1 MRPARDNLV
10 LPTIRCRCSKHVTRF
25 IGTIFAIFILNLSP
39 LATADDGF
47 VRYPPLPKKE
57 NSKIEIVPF
66 KGVSPDD
73 LNAELESKGYV
84 FFPPREKT
92 QSVPPPS
99 KGRETTPV
107 EKSTET
113 KPDVTVEK
121 PKTDKDNIE
130 PATSA
135 NRLVI
140 TPNLSSIPVDSNR
153 GSVSTN
159 SSTQVSPMRVSPT
172 IEFKFDEK
180 TKAQFSEN
188 HGAIQYRDTASEKS
202 AGIQITR
209 DSLGN
214 TYLTGRAGAIL
225 NEHFALGTHF
235 STSDRRH
242 DINLSAAVL
251 LNSNRIQIRSAVGI
265 MRGTQGANFE
275 SGYSDVDLQQISKLL
290 SLNYLPTLSDTQIL
304 ELVGINFWDSRAT
317 QLSDLDGI
325 YLTRETPTSYDTYY
339 DPRRLSEGGING
351 ISGKI
356 KLRVH
361 DRLRVEQSLGRER
374 LYFPFSDGTYEE
386 SYKLYSNTVLRANIG
401 DRSLLTLGVS
411 SGAYERKARIELSYD
426 GLVFSFLNSQGLS
439 GQKDYWAAG
448 FQYNLLPLKNSEI
461 GIRNTNSPNF
471 NLTSSSALLEVLSSR
486 PVEFPHT
493 FTVKTDPTSVRL
505 VSSITKGTITWQSSG
520 VLGTF
525 FDSATP
531 SRQSISIQLQSINSS
546 GYAVEYD
553 TALVSGA
560 LPAGL
565 TLSSSGLISG
575 TASAVSSDTTYT
587 FQVKAKSSGASDVSS
602 PTLSI
607 IIKAPS
613 SITWIS
619 SGSLGDFNDSAS
631 PSRSNIQ
638 IQLSATSTSGAAVT
652 YSTYVASGSL
662 PPGLS
667 ISSAGVIS
675 GTAAA
680 VAADTTYTFTVNA
693 FSTDAPAQLSP
704 SLSITIR
711 KPQNISWTSSGSLG
725 TYYDSA
731 APSRTSI
738 SIQLQAT
745 SSSGSVISY
754 NTSLAS
760 GSLPPGLT
768 LSATGLISGTAS
780 PVLLD
785 TTYTFQVV
793 ATSPN
798 VPSSTSTAL
807 SITIKAPNLI
817 TWVSS
822 GSLGTFNETTAPS
835 RSNVSIQL
843 SASSSSGSSITYG
856 TTVVSGALPPGL
868 SISSTGLISG
878 TASAVT
884 IDTTYSFTVSASSFD
899 APSVTSPS
907 LSITIKKSDTITW
920 ISSGSIASLND
931 AFTPSRTGVNIA
943 LSATSASNDPITY
956 NTTLVSGSLPPGL
969 ALNSS
974 GVISGTATAVS
985 ADTTYTF
992 KVSASTPNSAATSSG
1007 DLSITIKAPVLVKFT
1022 TAGVTVLS
1030 GSPTV
1035 TSNSITFPTGLST
1048 AKVALAGGGGGGGN
1062 GDGGGGG
1069 GAGALLINTSFSIS
1083 GQSTYSIN
1091 VGRGGY
1097 GGGAPGTCGAG
1108 EDGDSTTFGGTIA
1121 IGGGGGGCSNPDF
1134 AGRSG
1139 GSGGGASQ
1147 NFAGGSASASCGS
1160 VVSGFS
1166 HFCNPGGTG
1175 NQGNTYRAGGG
1186 GGAGSAGV
1194 NGTNINPGNGGSGY
1208 LLSSDFGGGYV
1219 AGGGGGGN
1227 GVSGYPVANGGSGV
1241 GGNAG
1246 SGNGSNGTADT
1257 GSGGGGGGV
1266 TLNDLGGNG
1275 ADGFVIIG
1283 Y

>member
-1 MRPARDNLV
+1 MVFLTNY
-10 LPTIRCRCSKHVTRF
+10 CCFSNHVTK
-25 IGTIFAIFILNLSP
+25 GTGIFFAIFILNFHF
-39 LATADDGF
+39 LAAAEDAF
-47 VRYPPLPKKE
+47 VRYPPLPKRE
-57 NSKIEIVPF
+57 SSKLETP
-66 KGVSPDD
+66 SPSSVQVNGFD
-73 LNAELESKGYV
+73 AELESRGYV
-84 FFPPREKT
+84 FFPPRGKT
-92 QSVPPPS
+92 ESSPQAN
-99 KGRETTPV
+99 ET
-107 EKSTET
+107 SDRNSA
-113 KPDVTVEK
+113 KPTTDARSGVFVEK
-121 PKTDKDNIE
+121 PKVDIDNIK
-130 PATSA
+130 SA
-135 NRLVI
+135 ESADRFVV
-140 TPNLSSIPVDSNR
+140 TPNVSSVPVDSTR
-153 GSVSTN
+153 GSIGTTSPA
-159 SSTQVSPMRVSPT
+159 QVSPVRVSPT
-172 IEFKFDEK
+172 IEFRFDET

-188 HGAIQYRDTASEKS
+188 HGAIQYRDTASETS

-214 TYLTGRAGAIL
+214 TYLAGRAGAIL
-225 NEHFALGTHF
+225 NKHFAVGTHF

-275 SGYSDVDLQQISKLL
+275 SGYSDVDLQQVSKLL
-290 SLNYLPTLSDTQIL
+290 SLNYLPTLSDSQIL
-304 ELVGINFWDSRAT
+304 ELVGVNFWDSRAT
-317 QLSDLDGI
+317 QLSNLDGI
-325 YLTRETPTSYDTYY
+325 YLTRETPTSYDTHY
-339 DPRRLSEGGING
+339 DPRQLSEGSTTG

-356 KLRVH
+356 KLRIH
-361 DRLRVEQSLGRER
+361 DRIRIEQSLGRER
-374 LYFPFSDGTYEE
+374 LYFPFSDGSYEE
-386 SYKLYSNTVLRANIG
+386 SFKLYSSTVMRANIG
-401 DRSLLTLGVS
+401 DKSLLTLGIS
-411 SGAYERKARIELSYD
+411 SGAYERKARVDLSFD

-448 FQYNLLPLKNSEI
+448 VQYNLVPFKNSGL
-461 GIRNTNSPNF
+461 GIRNTNSSNN
-471 NLTSSSALLEVLSSR
+471 NLTSSSALLEELSSR

-505 VSSITKGTITWQSSG
+505 VSSITKGAITWQSSG
-520 VLGTF
+520 ILGTF
-525 FDSATP
+525 FDSAAP
-531 SRQSISIQLQSINSS
+531 SRQTISIQLQSTNSS
-546 GYAVEYD
+546 GYTVDYD
-553 TALVSGA
+553 TTLVSGA
-560 LPAGL
+560 LPPGL
-565 TLSSSGLISG
+565 TLNASGLISG
-575 TASAVSSDTTYT
+575 TATAVTSDTTYT
-587 FQVKAKSSGASDVSS
+587 FQVKAKSSGASDVTSS
-602 PTLSI
+602 VLSI
-607 IIKAPS
+607 IIKAPN

-638 IQLSATSTSGAAVT
+638 IQLSAISTTGAAIT
-652 YSTYVASGSL
+652 YATSVASGSL

-675 GTAAA
+675 GNADP
-680 VAADTTYTFTVNA
+680 VAADTSYTFTVNA
-693 FSTDAPAQLSP
+693 FSSDTPTQLSP

-725 TYYDSA
+725 TYYDSE
-731 APSRTSI
+731 APARTGI
-738 SIQLQAT
+738 SIQLLA
-745 SSSGSVISY
+745 SSSNGGVVSY
-754 NTSLAS
+754 DTSLAS

-768 LSATGLISGTAS
+768 LSSTGLISGAAS
-780 PVLLD
+780 AVIVD
-785 TTYTFQVV
+785 TTYTFQIV

-798 VPSSTSTAL
+798 VPSSTSTTL
-807 SITIKAPNLI
+807 SITIKAPNSI
-817 TWVSS
+817 TWTSS

-835 RSNVSIQL
+835 RSGISIQL
-843 SASSSSGSSITYG
+843 SASSLSGSSIIYG
-856 TTVVSGALPPGL
+856 TTLVSGALPPGL
-868 SISSTGLISG
+868 SISSAGLISG
-878 TASAVT
+878 TAAAVT
-884 IDTTYSFTVSASSFD
+884 SDTTYSFTVSASSFD
-899 APSVTSPS
+899 APSATSSS
-907 LSITIKKSDTITW
+907 LSITIKKPDTVTW
-920 ISSGSIASLND
+920 ISSGSIVSLND

-943 LSATSASNDPITY
+943 LSTTSASNDPITY

-985 ADTTYTF
+985 TDTTYTF
-992 KVSASTPNSAATSSG
+992 KVSASTPNSGATSSG

-1083 GQSTYSIN
+1083 GQLTYSIN

-1097 GGGAPGTCGAG
+1097 GGGASGTCGAG
-1108 EDGDSTTFGGTIA
+1108 EDGASTTFGGTIA
-1121 IGGGGGGCSNPDF
+1121 IGGGGGGCSNPDYE
-1134 AGRSG
+1134 GRTG

-1147 NFAGGSASASCGS
+1147 WFSGGSASATCGS
-1160 VVSGFS
+1160 VVSGFT
-1166 HFCNPGGTG
+1166 HLCNPGGTG
-1175 NQGNTYRAGGG
+1175 NRGNTYRAGGG
-1186 GGAGSAGV
+1186 GGAGGPGV
-1194 NGTNINPGNGGSGY
+1194 DGTDVMPGNGGPGY
-1208 LLSSDFGGGYV
+1208 MLSSDFGSGYV

-1227 GVSGYPVANGGSGV
+1227 GVSGYPVASGGSGV

-1266 TLNDLGGNG
+1266 LISDLGGHG
-1275 ADGFVIIG
+1275 SDGFVIIG